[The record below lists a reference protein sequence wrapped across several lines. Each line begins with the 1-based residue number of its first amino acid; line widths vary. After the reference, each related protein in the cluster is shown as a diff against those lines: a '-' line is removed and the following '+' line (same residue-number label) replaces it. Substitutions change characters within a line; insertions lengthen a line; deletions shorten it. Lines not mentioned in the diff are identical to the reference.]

1 MMENKLT
8 LQEHLVDFN
17 NIKNLEVTYFCII
30 IFSIVVLMLFLG
42 YIFERAKEDQK
53 EENILENGKNIFF
66 HKISAII
73 VVLFTVT
80 SIFNQKDSLTKVT
93 SDLIEVSI
101 EKIKFD
107 SEISVEEV
115 CAKNIVNTQNKV
127 DLETLKECV
136 KSTKNSFDK
145 DIKKINNQILVLTT
159 NKNYA
164 KLLFQNSKKVNQSG
178 EIIVLPFKRE
188 KFLELMSAQYGTHGL
203 LDRSCYS
210 QREVNYIKLNEIIS
224 SNNPVFCKGLDKK
237 NTPKYSFIY
246 SIGKVEGKKYNVKI
260 EEEGYYGVYKF
271 IEGKNK

>member
-1 MMENKLT
+1 MENKLT
-8 LQEHLVDFN
+8 LQEHLVNFN
-17 NIKNLEVTYFCII
+17 NIKDLEVGYFCII
-30 IFSIVVLMLFLG
+30 IFSIVALMIFLG

-53 EENILENGKNIFF
+53 EENTLENGKNIFF
-66 HKISAII
+66 YKISAII
-73 VVLFTVT
+73 VSLFTVT
-80 SIFNQKDSLTKVT
+80 SIFNQKDSLTKAT

-101 EKIKFD
+101 E
-107 SEISVEEV
+107 EISVEEV

-164 KLLFQNSKKVNQSG
+164 KLLFQNSQKINQSG
-178 EIIVLPFKRE
+178 EIVVLPFKRE

-203 LDRSCYS
+203 LDRGCYS
-210 QREVNYIKLNEIIS
+210 QREVNYIKLNEVIYS
-224 SNNPVFCKGLDKK
+224 TNPVFCKGLDKK